1 MCSYQFYSLQ
11 TCKKKM
17 TAIES
22 LRKKSL
28 EDIEWGKKKIKNK
41 KRDFTRHIRAKEQ
54 LLYSHEHCRGSGGFC
69 FYFSEFCLTQ
79 SRPFTFSSLTYYAIF
94 LLIPICTS
102 SNAIPHKRNLAV
114 GSRL

>member
-28 EDIEWGKKKIKNK
+28 EDIEWGKKKNQKQK
-41 KRDFTRHIRAKEQ
+41 KR
-54 LLYSHEHCRGSGGFC
+54 
-69 FYFSEFCLTQ
+69 FYQ
-79 SRPFTFSSLTYYAIF
+79 AY
-94 LLIPICTS
+94 
-102 SNAIPHKRNLAV
+102 
-114 GSRL
+114 